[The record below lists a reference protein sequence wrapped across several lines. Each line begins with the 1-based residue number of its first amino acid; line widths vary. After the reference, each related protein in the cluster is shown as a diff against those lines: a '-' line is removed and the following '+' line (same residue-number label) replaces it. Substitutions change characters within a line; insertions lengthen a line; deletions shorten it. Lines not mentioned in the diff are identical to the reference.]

1 MMDPAI
7 NTALV
12 LILFS
17 VAIYCVVKSLWDND
31 DDNP

>member
-1 MMDPAI
+1 MDPAI

-12 LILFS
+12 MILFS
-17 VAIYCVVKSLWDND
+17 VTIYCAVKSLLGN